1 MAERKPP
8 GVTFESWVDRQIRT
22 AQERGEFDDLPGAGK
37 PLPGAGAPLDEQ
49 WWTKEQIRREGL
61 SGDALLPT
69 PLRLRREIDRLPET
83 VAELTS
89 EHAVREVAAEL
100 NRRIVE
106 HLRFP
111 VGPQVAI
118 APVKVDSLVER
129 WRSQRPATQA
139 PDTPEPAADQRST
152 PRRRRWFRRRR

>member
-22 AQERGEFDDLPGAGK
+22 AQERGEFDDLPGSGK
-37 PLPGAGAPLDEQ
+37 PLPGAGEPLDEQ
-49 WWTKEQIRREGL
+49 WWIKEQIRREGL

-89 EHAVREVAAEL
+89 EQAVREVAAEL

-111 VGPQVAI
+111 AGPQIAI
-118 APVKVDSLVER
+118 APVNVDSLVER
-129 WRSQRPATQA
+129 WRSQRPAAQA
-139 PDTPEPAADQRST
+139 PDTPKPFAEQAPK
-152 PRRRRWFRRRR
+152 PRRRRWFRR